1 MIGIGITGTIGSGK
15 GTVVEFLKKK
25 GFKHYSART
34 FIQKEVKKRGLSM
47 NLENVTKTANDI
59 RKKFG
64 PAYIFKELLKIAE
77 KEGGNFVIES
87 LRNPGEIAALRKR
100 KNFYVFA
107 VDANFE
113 ERYERLKSRNS
124 DLDDLSFEKFKEIEG
139 GQMSS
144 SDPNK
149 QNLSKCMKAAD
160 YLFMNNG
167 TVRELEAQVES
178 VLDEILKKRAV
189 V

>member
-107 VDANFE
+107 VDEN
-113 ERYERLKSRNS
+113 
-124 DLDDLSFEKFKEIEG
+124 FKEIEA

>member
-34 FIQKEVKKRGLSM
+34 FIQEEVKKRGLSM

-64 PAYIFKELLKIAE
+64 RAHIFEELLKTAE

-87 LRNPGEIAALRKR
+87 LRNLGEIAALRKR
-100 KNFYVFA
+100 ENFYVFA
-107 VDANFE
+107 VDANLE
-113 ERYERLKSRNS
+113 DRYERLKLRNS
-124 DLDDLSFEKFKEIEG
+124 DLDDLSFEKFKEIEE
-139 GQMSS
+139 GQMNSS
-144 SDPNK
+144 NPHN
-149 QNLSKCMKAAD
+149 QNLSECMKSAD
-160 YLFMNNG
+160 YLFTNNG
-167 TVRELEAQVES
+167 TREELEDQVAS
-178 VLDEILKKRAV
+178 VLNEIVNKRAV

>member
-15 GTVVEFLKKK
+15 GTVVEFLKEK
-25 GFKHYSART
+25 GFKHYSARI
-34 FIQKEVKKRGLSM
+34 FIQEEVKKRGLSM

-64 PAYIFKELLKIAE
+64 PAYIFEELLKMAE

-87 LRNPGEIAALRKR
+87 LRNLGEIAALRKR
-100 KNFYVFA
+100 ENFYVFV

-113 ERYERLKSRNS
+113 DRYERLKLRKS
-124 DLDDLSFEKFKEIEG
+124 DLDDLSFEKFKEIEE

-144 SDPNK
+144 SDPNN
-149 QNLSKCMKAAD
+149 QNLSECMKAAD

-167 TVRELEAQVES
+167 TVRELEAQVEW